1 MNTEAQHATKST
13 LRLFL
18 FAGMIIAT
26 ILLGQYPQFQPLLFP
41 LRIFSVA
48 VHELC
53 HALACLFT
61 GGAVSGLTIVADGA
75 GHGGLTFCSG
85 GWPFI
90 YGQAGYIG
98 ETLIGCLLIRLS
110 AYPQASKAI
119 LALIGIFVGC
129 AMIYFAP
136 GAIFTEHR
144 LWEGLGS
151 IFWGLVIA
159 TLFLLAATKLPA
171 NIANTLLL
179 FIALE
184 TAMDSITAVMLVLN
198 SSLMGGATSDAG
210 NLQAVTGIP
219 AIFWALLWS
228 VFSLV
233 MVVWTLGST
242 LRNEWRRS
250 TTKPSILS

>member
-18 FAGMIIAT
+18 FAGMILVT
-26 ILLGQYPQFQPLLFP
+26 ILLGQYPQFQPFLLP

-53 HALACLFT
+53 HALTCLLT
-61 GGAVSGLTIVADGA
+61 GGTVSGLTIVADGA
-75 GHGGLTFCSG
+75 GHGGLTFCNG
-85 GWPFI
+85 GWPFL

-98 ETLIGCLLIRLS
+98 ETLVGCLLIRLS
-110 AYPQASKAI
+110 AYPQASKAA
-119 LALIGIFVGC
+119 LAVIGIFVGC

-151 IFWGLVIA
+151 MFWGMTIA
-159 TLFLLAATKLPA
+159 ALFLLAATKLSA
-171 NIANTLLL
+171 GLANTLLL
-179 FIALE
+179 FIALQ
-184 TAMDSITAVMLVLN
+184 TAMDSITAVLLVLN
-198 SSLMGGATSDAG
+198 GSLMGGATSDAQ

-219 AIFWALLWS
+219 SIFWALLWS
-228 VFSLV
+228 VFSVL
-233 MVVWTLGST
+233 MVGWTLSST
-242 LRNEWRRS
+242 LRNEWKRS
-250 TTKPSILS
+250 ASKPSILN